1 MTKNE
6 EKSNVVK
13 LTKDEIKEIGD
24 IRMSISHVALAIGE
38 NEITFENL
46 GIRKKELMSR
56 LLKFSEKQNDF
67 AQKLE
72 DKYGKG
78 NVNLDTGEFTPI
90 QK

>member
-1 MTKNE
+1 MAKK
-6 EKSNVVK
+6 EKTDIVK

-24 IRMSISHVALAIGE
+24 IRISISRVALAIGE

-78 NVNLDTGEFTPI
+78 NVNLDTGEFVPI
-90 QK
+90 QG

>member
-1 MTKNE
+1 MAKK
-6 EKSNVVK
+6 EKTDIVK

-24 IRMSISHVALAIGE
+24 IRMSISNVALAIGE

-78 NVNLDTGEFTPI
+78 NVNLDTGEFVPI
-90 QK
+90 QG

>member
-1 MTKNE
+1 MAKKEQTDI
-6 EKSNVVK
+6 VK

-24 IRMSISHVALAIGE
+24 IRISISRVALAIGE
-38 NEITFENL
+38 NEINFENL

-78 NVNLDTGEFTPI
+78 NVNLDTGEFVPI
-90 QK
+90 QG

>member
-1 MTKNE
+1 MAKKEQTDI
-6 EKSNVVK
+6 VK

-24 IRMSISHVALAIGE
+24 IRISISRVALAIGE
-38 NEITFENL
+38 NEIAFENL

-78 NVNLDTGEFTPI
+78 NVNLDTGEFVPI
-90 QK
+90 QG